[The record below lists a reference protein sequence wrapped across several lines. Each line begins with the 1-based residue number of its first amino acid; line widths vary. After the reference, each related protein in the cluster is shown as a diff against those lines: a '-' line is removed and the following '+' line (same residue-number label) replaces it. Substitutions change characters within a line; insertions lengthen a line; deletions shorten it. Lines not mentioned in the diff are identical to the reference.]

1 MTSIKGF
8 ILLFVSVGIGTFVN
22 KIMENIHVNVWIARA
37 SGCFVAALITFVAI
51 NFFLKSKHENHRK

>member
-22 KIMENIHVNVWIARA
+22 RIMENINVNVWIARA
-37 SGCFVAALITFVAI
+37 SGCFVAVLITLFAI
-51 NFFLKSKHENHRK
+51 EIFFKDKNGNDPK